1 MVPRVPWNPT
11 FCQTNSSK
19 QPHNST
25 KHSGQ
30 FYFSKILHCNLRSTV
45 FLCYA
50 ITLRYKARASIFLFH
65 LFRNLVYSC
74 FGSCTGC
81 FAYLEIRLNAVS
93 QQLFWK
99 LHRNKM
105 SMAGSR
111 KRPSAQSII
120 FKFIGKHTDTLHNAV
135 NLTISTCRFRASMR
149 RPRKHQNTPQS
160 ISFSKIFW
168 GGMPPDPP
176 RKGEL
181 CPYTTYGKTL
191 F

>member
-1 MVPRVPWNPT
+1 MADLAGFHGTPLFARPT
-11 FCQTNSSK
+11 HPSRPITALNIAASSTSA
-19 QPHNST
+19 N
-25 KHSGQ
+25 
-30 FYFSKILHCNLRSTV
+30 YSTV
-45 FLCYA
+45 TCAQQSSCYA
-50 ITLRYKARASIFLFH
+50 TTLRYKARASIFLFH

-74 FGSCTGC
+74 FGSCAGF

-135 NLTISTCRFRASMR
+135 NFTISTCRFRDAPEST
-149 RPRKHQNTPQS
+149 K
-160 ISFSKIFW
+160 SKIFW
-168 GGMPPDPP
+168 GA
-176 RKGEL
+176 
-181 CPYTTYGKTL
+181 CPQIPLEKASFAHTQHMEKP
-191 F
+191 FSKF